1 MFVICEEVQ
10 EFQKGFIIYHL
21 ELLLKDCENSVNNVL
36 DLDEVLLTIFPDVTI
51 NINSFFVNFFISIF
65 RFTVY
70 KRRQILLQNN

>member
-36 DLDEVLLTIFPDVTI
+36 DLDEILLTVFPDVTI
-51 NINSFFVNFFISIF
+51 NVNSFFVNFFH
-65 RFTVY
+65 
-70 KRRQILLQNN
+70 N